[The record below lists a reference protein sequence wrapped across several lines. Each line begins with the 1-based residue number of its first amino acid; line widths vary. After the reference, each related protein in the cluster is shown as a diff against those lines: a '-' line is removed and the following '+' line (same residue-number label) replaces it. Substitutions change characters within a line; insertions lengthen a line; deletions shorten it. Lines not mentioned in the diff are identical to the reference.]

1 MRVYYE
7 FTLFSGTTRFPWWQ
21 PGEQLAL
28 EACEQHTRFADAV
41 SGADHANSAG
51 QFLASLPEYPTKDV
65 LGEKCGLC
73 DTTVGASPACS
84 LPDII
89 ATLAPSA
96 RASRPLLACTPQASC

>member
-1 MRVYYE
+1 M
-7 FTLFSGTTRFPWWQ
+7 
-21 PGEQLAL
+21 
-28 EACEQHTRFADAV
+28 
-41 SGADHANSAG
+41 
-51 QFLASLPEYPTKDV
+51 ASLPEYPTKDV

-96 RASRPLLACTPQASC
+96 RASRPLRVHSAGVVLDSRIESSAIYVMRATIVTTFGAARG